1 MLFINGEATGK
12 EDLKYH
18 QTKDFE
24 VYYTGFF
31 FLPGFPNGVDSLI
44 ELLTQIETKGLDIVR
59 ELLGVYFLSIK
70 DLRNKN
76 SYIFIDNS
84 GLFKAYLADRTISTS
99 LLELLDDSNTPLALN
114 QEALVEFLHFG
125 FVHFERTICQGVTKL
140 EPHFIYTFGSYGII
154 EKTDKGIS
162 RIHEGSGV
170 NPNIFFKHLHNSIKD
185 DSVSLDLTGGT
196 DSRLI
201 VSALYCHKA
210 DFELAISG
218 VSGNRD
224 ISIGQKIG
232 ERINK
237 DFYPYYHQVEEIS
250 SDYLEHL
257 FELTDGQ
264 VDIVIYQRIYELQKS
279 RLKRDVSLHISGV
292 GGELYKDF
300 WWLQDFPKYNKKSA
314 DLSKL
319 YQLRIESIAFDHG
332 ILDKSL
338 HSMSKD
344 LKNRTIKK
352 LQNLI
357 LPTNSQTYDN
367 IYYYYKMQ
375 TTAGYFLTI
384 SNRLF
389 KSYAPL
395 IELGLV
401 KFGFNLSRKKRFY
414 NNFHREFITSSCK
427 SISKIRTDAGVSCSS
442 AFLLKVLDLISY
454 GFNLSIRLLKQ
465 ILRKVLRRTMFQES
479 PNNRQLYPHI
489 RNLDMVDELFEVLK
503 KHNILNDSVCK
514 EQVNNNLL
522 GKIVTLGL
530 FVRKY
535 EKKLKM

>member
-12 EDLKYH
+12 KDLKYH
-18 QTKDFE
+18 QTNDFE

-31 FLPGFPNGVDSLI
+31 FLPGFPNGIDSI
-44 ELLTQIETKGLDIVR
+44 NELLTQIETIGLDIVR

-84 GLFKAYLADRTISTS
+84 GLFKAYLFDRTISTS
-99 LLELLDDSNTPLALN
+99 LLELFDDTDTTLELN

-125 FVHFERTICQGVTKL
+125 FVHFENTICQGVTKL
-140 EPHFIYTFGSYGII
+140 EPYYIYTYDSNGDV
-154 EKTDKGIS
+154 EKMGKGIS
-162 RIHEGSGV
+162 RIHEDSGMH
-170 NPNIFFKHLHNSIKD
+170 PDTFFKYLQDSIKD
-185 DSVSLDLTGGT
+185 DRVSLDLTGGT

-201 VSALYCHKA
+201 VSALCSHQA

-218 VSGNRD
+218 VPGNRD
-224 ISIGQKIG
+224 ISIGQKISDKIKK
-232 ERINK
+232 E
-237 DFYPYYHQVEEIS
+237 FYPYYHQVDEIS
-250 SDYLEHL
+250 SDSLENL

-279 RLKRDVSLHISGV
+279 RLDRDVTMHISGV

-300 WWLQDFPKYNKKSA
+300 WWLQDFPRYNKKLA
-314 DLSKL
+314 DLSRL
-319 YQLRIESIAFDHG
+319 YQLRIESIAFEHNA
-332 ILDKSL
+332 LDKSL
-338 HSMSKD
+338 HATSKG
-344 LKNRTIKK
+344 LRSKTIGK
-352 LQNLI
+352 LQDLI
-357 LPTNSQTYDN
+357 QPTNSQTYDS

-375 TTAGYFLTI
+375 TTAGHFLTI

-401 KFGFNLSRKKRFY
+401 KFGFNLPRKKRFY
-414 NNFHREFITSSCK
+414 NNFHREFITSYCK
-427 SISKIRTDAGVSCSS
+427 SVSKIKTDASISCSS
-442 AFLLKVLDLISY
+442 VFLLKFLDLFSY

-465 ILRKVLRRTMFQES
+465 ILRKVLRKTMFQES
-479 PNNRQLYPHI
+479 PNNRQLYPHV
-489 RNLDMVDELFEVLK
+489 RNLEMIDELIEVLQ
-503 KHNILNDSVCK
+503 KHNILDLGVRK
-514 EQVNNNLL
+514 ENINNNLL

-530 FVRKY
+530 FIRKY
-535 EKKLKM
+535 ENKLRI